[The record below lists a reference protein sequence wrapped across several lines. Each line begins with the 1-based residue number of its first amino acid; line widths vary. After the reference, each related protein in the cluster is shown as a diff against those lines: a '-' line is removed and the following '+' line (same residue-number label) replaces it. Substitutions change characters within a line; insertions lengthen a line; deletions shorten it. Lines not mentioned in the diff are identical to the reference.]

1 LLLKLQQKARLRQQ
15 QVASMRRP
23 IHEHVV
29 PQVEMLV
36 SKWYIDQL
44 ANKAHEI
51 KARD

>member
-1 LLLKLQQKARLRQQ
+1 
-15 QVASMRRP
+15 MRRP

-44 ANKAHEI
+44 GNKAHEI